1 MKNVIIASTCCL
13 CYGAENAIAKTLKA
27 LEDGEKVAMLKVI
40 LHNKNVMQKLLSMG
54 ARVIE
59 NVTEC
64 KEDDCVIICAHGE
77 KKSTFDYLNELK
89 INYIDCTCPNVKAIE
104 KLVEMKN
111 NEGYKIIIIGKH
123 GFDGK
128 PIHAEVKGTMGWC
141 DDPIVIEDES
151 EISNIDLSFEKYYLV
166 VQTTFARDKAEKFIN
181 IIQEIMKSKH
191 KMFEYKNT
199 ICDAQKQINL
209 ASVEL
214 AKDVDVMVVVGGKN
228 SNNSK
233 ELFNNVSQYV
243 PALFIENE
251 IELKKHII
259 NGFFN
264 KYNTI
269 GITAGASTMKQ
280 DIEKMKLILETL

>member
-1 MKNVIIASTCCL
+1 MKKVLIAERCCL
-13 CYGAENAIAKTLKA
+13 CYGAENAIKKVDGA
-27 LEDGEKVAMLKVI
+27 LGFGKNVVMLHEI
-40 LHNKNVMQKLLSMG
+40 LHNKNVMNSLIDRG
-54 ARVIE
+54 AKVVE
-59 NVTEC
+59 DLTEI
-64 KEDDCVIICAHGE
+64 KSTDCVVVCAHGE
-77 KKSTFDYLNELK
+77 GKSTYDFLNKQNIEF
-89 INYIDCTCPNVKAIE
+89 IDGTCPNVKAIE

-151 EISNIDLSFEKYYLV
+151 EIANIDLSFEKYYLV

-233 ELFNNVSQYV
+233 ELFNNVSKFV

-251 IELKKHII
+251 TELQKYII
-259 NGFFN
+259 DGFF
-264 KYNTI
+264 KEYNTI